1 MYEDYVYRFFLR
13 LVIDL
18 KQIVSIAL
26 LFRTQLDKNVFEHWH
41 LDVRLFVFSFSQ
53 FFFDVFRLSV
63 K

>member
-53 FFFDVFRLSV
+53 FFF
-63 K
+63 